1 VRNRIEELKM
11 LKQELVD
18 AIVEAERQCR
28 LLKEKGGKTVTDKV
42 LVERFESPRFV
53 GSPGSI

>member
-1 VRNRIEELKM
+1 M